1 MGVGLSVILR
11 FDGSVLYGA
20 DNATPTAASIGFVAR
35 AGKPLVEGSRALSA
49 FVSSTHVEY
58 RALVAGARAVSR
70 LRRHRDVAA
79 VHVEGDAAAVVEA
92 TDPDHPAVPGDDVL
106 ERRVRTVRRLLAPVP
121 TVTYHEVGRDR
132 TRRAHDLARRAPPWD
147 E

>member
-1 MGVGLSVILR
+1 MGPGLSVILR
-11 FDGSVLYGA
+11 FDGSVLYGP
-20 DNATPTAASIGFVAR
+20 DNATPTSAAVGFVAR
-35 AGKPLVEGSRALSA
+35 AGDPLVEGSRALSA

-70 LRRHRDVAA
+70 LDRHRNVAA
-79 VHVEGDAAAVVEA
+79 VHVQGDAAAVVEA

-121 TVTYHEVGRDR
+121 TVTYREVDR
-132 TRRAHDLARRAPPWD
+132 GQTERAHDLARRAHPWNG
-147 E
+147 